1 MKINLRVAIASVIMA
16 LTLSAAA
23 YGAEL
28 TDSRIMPKTVVYV
41 SNDGGTTR
49 YTEINS
55 FSDSGSTYYKLRDIC
70 NILGISTDLDL
81 DGLKSINFDDY
92 NYYKIRDLAERADFS
107 CAWDER
113 TSTIRLDNRYRY
125 SAENKLGEAKAEGQ
139 MAVKESIVNGYMSM
153 YGENVNHYPVINA
166 DVTYF
171 SDSKDYYE
179 IAQYIK
185 TNIDND
191 FDLNNYWTYQIYDN
205 PCGLNELYL
214 HYKVLDVPS
223 DYYYA
228 VKVVNN
234 SVFLITE
241 VGKINDDIYTVN
253 LVKPDVT
260 DDELKALA
268 IKADGLSSEKNTV
281 DEQKITKRFIME
293 DMEFKYE
300 VETVY
305 IDNQGLY
312 FCKLFTYEG

>member
-1 MKINLRVAIASVIMA
+1 MKIFKITIIAAIMA
-16 LTLSAAA
+16 FTLSAAA

-41 SNDGGTTR
+41 SNDGGATK
-49 YTEINS
+49 YTGVDS
-55 FSDSGSTYYKLRDIC
+55 FSDSGSTYYKLRDIS
-70 NILGISTDLDL
+70 NILGISVDLNL

-92 NYYKIRDLAERADFS
+92 NYYKIRDLAERSDFS
-107 CAWDER
+107 CVWDER
-113 TSTIRLDNRYRY
+113 TSTIRLDNRYSY
-125 SAENKLGEAKAEGQ
+125 SAENKLGKAKAEGQ
-139 MAVKESIVNGYMSM
+139 VAVKESIVNGYMSLM
-153 YGENVNHYPVINA
+153 NGDKVNHHPVIDA

-171 SDSKDYYE
+171 ADSKDYYE
-179 IAQYIK
+179 ITQYIK

-191 FDLNNYWTYQIYDN
+191 FNLNNYWVNEIYDN

-214 HYKVLDVPS
+214 HYKVIDIPS

-253 LVKPDVT
+253 LVKPEIT
-260 DDELKALA
+260 DEQLKALA
-268 IKADGLSSEKNTV
+268 IKADALSSEKNTV

-293 DMEFKYE
+293 SIEFKYE

-305 IDNQGLY
+305 KDNEGLY
-312 FCKLFTYEG
+312 FCELFTYEG